1 MIDRIEEDRLA
12 KIVWE
17 FHHVHHQLAP
27 ADIICCFTSFDLS
40 VPEYVAQLYLR
51 GLAPF
56 ILVSG
61 QNASGGLQ
69 RTDWGMTEA
78 DKFAEVMVK
87 NGVPR
92 DKIEL
97 EKESV
102 NSGENV
108 RFSYELLKS
117 MGRIPQKIIVAQKP
131 TMEKRAYATFRNFW
145 PEENYELMVTSPPFS
160 YEEYVGTIVDRET
173 MINVMVGDLQRIK
186 LYPAMGFQIP
196 LEIPASVWDAYEK
209 LVAGGFDKHLVR

>member
-92 DKIEL
+92 DKVIL
-97 EKESV
+97 ETEAV

-108 RFSYELLKS
+108 RFSYELLKR
-117 MGRIPQKIIVAQKP
+117 MGMVPKKIILAQKP
-131 TMEKRAYATFRNFW
+131 TMEKRAYATFRNYW

-160 YEEYVGTIVDRET
+160 YEEYVGPIVDREM
-173 MINVMVGDLQRIK
+173 MINIMVGDLQRIK

-209 LVAGGFDKHLVR
+209 LVAARFDRHLVQ

>member
-92 DKIEL
+92 DKIVL

>member
-92 DKIEL
+92 DKVIL
-97 EKESV
+97 ETEAV

-108 RFSYELLKS
+108 RFSYELLKR
-117 MGRIPQKIIVAQKP
+117 MGMVPKKIILAQKP